1 MFIEMENRN
10 ADRNESKRNNEDEN
24 GAEII
29 GTERNGLERNGV
41 NGNMENK
48 KPVEEKDIENVLKIL
63 EDFSASETSRLKIQ
77 VSEEE
82 TPGKA
87 QKAYHYGRCDVGSP
101 WARGECYDLP
111 EQE

>member
-1 MFIEMENRN
+1 MK
-10 ADRNESKRNNEDEN
+10 DRN
-24 GAEII
+24 
-29 GTERNGLERNGV
+29 
-41 NGNMENK
+41 
-48 KPVEEKDIENVLKIL
+48 VEEKDIENVLKIL

-87 QKAYHYGRCDVGSP
+87 ERVYHYGRCDVGSP

-111 EQE
+111 EQDLCAGTLKAWYLGIVPLGLFSVSNGQCTRAIQYIKIRK